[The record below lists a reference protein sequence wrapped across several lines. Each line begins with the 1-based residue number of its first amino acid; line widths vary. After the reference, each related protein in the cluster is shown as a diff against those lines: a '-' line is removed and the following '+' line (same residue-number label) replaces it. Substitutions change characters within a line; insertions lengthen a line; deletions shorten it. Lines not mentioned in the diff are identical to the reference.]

1 MHLLDRKTADE
12 YLKKFGYYPMII
24 GQEYLYL
31 DQFARLLAADVNSQ
45 MATIETRFGTQAEV
59 EFSALD
65 WKPSKEEMRKK

>member
-1 MHLLDRKTADE
+1 
-12 YLKKFGYYPMII
+12 MII

-45 MATIETRFGTQAEV
+45 MATVETRFGTQAEV
-59 EFSALD
+59 EFSTLD